1 MVALY
6 EVKEAALGCYA
17 PLDYQSALQDFLQ
30 RCPAYTAAAHLDG
43 LRAGEYSRL
52 DRLGHVYL
60 DYTGGGL
67 YAESQLR
74 SHLQL
79 LADNVFGNPHSNNPT
94 SLAMTR
100 LVEHARHAVLDFF
113 AGDPARVRR
122 YLYAQCQRRA

>member
-1 MVALY
+1 MVAFY
-6 EVKEAALGCYA
+6 EVKEAAPGCYA
-17 PLDYQSALQDFLQ
+17 PLDYHSALQDFLE

-94 SLAMTR
+94 SLAMTEAGRTRPPCRAR
-100 LVEHARHAVLDFF
+100 LFCRR
-113 AGDPARVRR
+113 PPRVRR